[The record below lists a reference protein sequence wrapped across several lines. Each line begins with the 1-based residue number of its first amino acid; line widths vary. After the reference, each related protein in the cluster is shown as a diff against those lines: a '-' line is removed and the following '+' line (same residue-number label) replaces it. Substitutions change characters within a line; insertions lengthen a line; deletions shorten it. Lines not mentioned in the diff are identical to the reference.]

1 MPGTRPGMTITI
13 YIKNL
18 RQGRACPGH
27 PRPAGILVG
36 WLSSF
41 FRILLANAR
50 LEPIEGRDRR
60 TRYRH
65 SLMNIE
71 CDLSR
76 GSVAA
81 RHLALAFV

>member
-1 MPGTRPGMTITI
+1 MTITI

-27 PRPAGILVG
+27 PRPAEILVG

-50 LEPIEGRDRR
+50 LEP
-60 TRYRH
+60 TRVGT
-65 SLMNIE
+65 
-71 CDLSR
+71 D
-76 GSVAA
+76 
-81 RHLALAFV
+81 ALATVIH